1 MYNNLSK
8 TGEFN
13 LALFIED
20 RTEIINVWLTR

>member
-1 MYNNLSK
+1 MYNSLTK

-20 RTEIINVWLTR
+20 WTEIINVWLTR